1 MDNNLQPPPPSI
13 FFSFLYIWFENI
25 FQVKILKH
33 LLEHEGLDLSDKENL
48 NIMSQ
53 YNAQCHQIRLAVS
66 DIAENVNV
74 NTVVA
79 SQGRFESLLHQ
90 QAKW

>member
-1 MDNNLQPPPPSI
+1 MV
-13 FFSFLYIWFENI
+13 EKI

-33 LLEHEGLDLSDKENL
+33 LIEHEGLDLSDKENL

-66 DIAENVNV
+66 NIAENVNV

-79 SQGRFESLLHQ
+79 SQGGFESLLHQ
-90 QAKW
+90 RPKW

>member
-1 MDNNLQPPPPSI
+1 MNQSI
-13 FFSFLYIWFENI
+13 IDKRFHNI
-25 FQVKILKH
+25 SDIYSLLFQVKILKH
-33 LLEHEGLDLSDKENL
+33 LVEHERLDLSDEENL

>member
-1 MDNNLQPPPPSI
+1 MKK
-13 FFSFLYIWFENI
+13 I

-33 LLEHEGLDLSDKENL
+33 LIEHEGLDLSDKENL

-66 DIAENVNV
+66 NIAENVNV

-79 SQGRFESLLHQ
+79 SQGGFESLLHKRP
-90 QAKW
+90 KW

>member
-1 MDNNLQPPPPSI
+1 MNQ
-13 FFSFLYIWFENI
+13 NI
-25 FQVKILKH
+25 IDKRFHNILDINQLLFQVKILKH
-33 LLEHEGLDLSDKENL
+33 LIEHEGLDLSDEENL

-66 DIAENVNV
+66 NITEKVNV

-79 SQGRFESLLHQ
+79 SQGRFEHLQRQ
-90 QAKW
+90 QG

>member
-1 MDNNLQPPPPSI
+1 MYLSI
-13 FFSFLYIWFENI
+13 IDKRFHNI
-25 FQVKILKH
+25 SDIYSLLFQVKILKH
-33 LLEHEGLDLSDKENL
+33 LVEHERLDLSDEENL

-66 DIAENVNV
+66 NIAEKVNV

-79 SQGRFESLLHQ
+79 SQGRFEPPTSTG
-90 QAKW
+90 